1 MKTRRKTNK
10 RTERRQDIKLGKI
23 RTQDNYNN
31 QKKQQTENTK
41 TKQGKGPT
49 VLRANIVFCR
59 LAQKYLVQTEHF
71 FAWPKRKKKTKE

>member
-1 MKTRRKTNK
+1 MKTRRRTNK
-10 RTERRQDIKLGKI
+10 SKERRQDIKLGKI
-23 RTQDNYNN
+23 RTQDNHNS

-49 VLRANIVFCR
+49 VLRATIAFCR